1 MCILIKQTCAVLVH
15 GGWRVRALTLGSF
28 CKNVCGTA
36 PGLAETSSGLEVWRA
51 ADGSKNDSLNITRPL
66 PASLSVGV
74 WWCLT
79 LG

>member
-1 MCILIKQTCAVLVH
+1 MEPVQSGLLVH

-51 ADGSKNDSLNITRPL
+51 ADGSKNYSLNITRSL

>member
-1 MCILIKQTCAVLVH
+1 MEPVQSGLLVH

-51 ADGSKNDSLNITRPL
+51 ADGSKIIL
-66 PASLSVGV
+66 
-74 WWCLT
+74 
-79 LG
+79 